1 MADGFSAATKVL
13 RQIPRF
19 LEIKTSN
26 CDSGSGSVS
35 GFVKLGTDYVF
46 TFKGSADLSS
56 MFSFGRSRTSLIH
69 LRGESII

>member
-46 TFKGSADLSS
+46 PFKGSADSTL
-56 MFSFGRSRTSLIH
+56 MIIFGRCLMSLIH
-69 LRGESII
+69 LRGECLI